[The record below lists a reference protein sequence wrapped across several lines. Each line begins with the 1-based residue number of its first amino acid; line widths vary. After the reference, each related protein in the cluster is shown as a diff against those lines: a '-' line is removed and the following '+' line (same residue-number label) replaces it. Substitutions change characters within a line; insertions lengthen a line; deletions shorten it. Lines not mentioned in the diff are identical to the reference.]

1 MKTNIA
7 IASVT
12 IGLFFSGCVTQPAGN
27 QQTKGGRPAATVK
40 PSAKTGDADGKIIT
54 HTFPSDIKGINGVIT
69 YNPALK
75 KRDYKAEHN
84 SGVSLDDKYAKDR
97 NLDKGQVHFLGSGK
111 TLKDFMIPKE
121 KIVTVVSTK
130 YDLTVY
136 DKTDYVFTDD
146 TVFEIHTYATNGGI
160 FINSDIK
167 TIPNTL
173 DKSGGKK
180 YLHSKNANHN
190 FNDTLYYAVLAFCDK
205 NHIRTK

>member
-1 MKTNIA
+1 MKTNIV
-7 IASVT
+7 IASVSM
-12 IGLFFSGCVTQPAGN
+12 GLFFSGCVTQPAGN

-40 PSAKTGDADGKIIT
+40 HSAKTGDTDGKIIT
-54 HTFPSDIKGINGVIT
+54 NTFPSDIKGINVVIT
-69 YNPALK
+69 YKPGHK
-75 KRDYKAEHN
+75 TDYKAEHN

-130 YDLTVY
+130 HDMTVY

-146 TVFEIHTYATNGGI
+146 TVFEIHTYAANAGI

-167 TIPNTL
+167 TIPNNL

-190 FNDTLYYAVLAFCDK
+190 FNDTLYYAVLAFCEK